1 MSSISDLKK
10 EIFGDLKAKKEENQ
24 NDSKNQFNDELDK
37 KINNEVYSE
46 FDNQVN
52 NQLEEKIF
60 DYDNDLDEIYID
72 RLQSFGENPF
82 KLCNQDDLQELA
94 ESIKDEGLL
103 NPIILW
109 KKENTYTILSGHNR
123 IEALKM
129 LGHSK
134 LKKDMYKIKENISLD
149 DARLIVVDTN
159 LVQRREIL
167 PSERAKA
174 YSIQQKVLCNKDTN
188 RSVKTLFIDALNTG
202 ETAEQE
208 LLFPEETKEKNS
220 QNGDSR
226 TSIFRYL
233 RLNHL
238 IDQLLNK
245 VDESELSI
253 KMGVE
258 LSYLDILAQE
268 EVFSYFFVDK
278 TERLSLD
285 ICKKIKQEAKKM
297 PINRDTI
304 DIIIGKMKKKKSTSR
319 DFKIKVKDIEE
330 LTNITFS
337 TDKEARDYII
347 KCIKFYEE
355 QVGE

>member
-10 EIFGDLKAKKEENQ
+10 EIFGDLKVKKEENQ
-24 NDSKNQFNDELDK
+24 NDSKNQFNNELDK
-37 KINNEVYSE
+37 KINNEVYRE

-129 LGHSK
+129 LGYSK

-188 RSVKTLFIDALNTG
+188 RSAKTLFIDTLNTG

-208 LLFPEETKEKNS
+208 SLSPEVTNDKIEE
-220 QNGDSR
+220 SR
-226 TSIFRYL
+226 MNIFRYL

-238 IDQLLNK
+238 TDQLLNK

-297 PINRDTI
+297 PINRDTL
-304 DIIIGKMKKKKSTSR
+304 DIIIGKTKKKKSTSR

-337 TDKEARDYII
+337 TDKEAKDYII
-347 KCIKFYEE
+347 KCIKFYEA

>member
-10 EIFGDLKAKKEENQ
+10 EIFGDLKVKKEENQ
-24 NDSKNQFNDELDK
+24 NDNRNQYNNELDK
-37 KINNEVYSE
+37 KINNEVYRE

-188 RSVKTLFIDALNTG
+188 RSVKTLFIDTLNTG

-208 LLFPEETKEKNS
+208 SLSPEVTNDKIEE
-220 QNGDSR
+220 SR
-226 TSIFRYL
+226 MNIFRYL

-238 IDQLLNK
+238 TDQLLNK
-245 VDESELSI
+245 VDESEMSI

-297 PINRDTI
+297 PINRDTL

>member
-24 NDSKNQFNDELDK
+24 NDSKNQFNDE
-37 KINNEVYSE
+37 
-46 FDNQVN
+46 
-52 NQLEEKIF
+52 IF

-82 KLCNQDDLQELA
+82 KLCTQDDLQELA

-188 RSVKTLFIDALNTG
+188 RSVKTLFIDTLNTG

-208 LLFPEETKEKNS
+208 SLSPEVTNDKIEE
-220 QNGDSR
+220 SR
-226 TSIFRYL
+226 MNIFRYL

-238 IDQLLNK
+238 TDQLLNK

-297 PINRDTI
+297 PINRDTL

>member
-10 EIFGDLKAKKEENQ
+10 EIFGDLKVKKEENQ
-24 NDSKNQFNDELDK
+24 NDNRNQYNNELDK
-37 KINNEVYSE
+37 KINNEVYRE

-188 RSVKTLFIDALNTG
+188 RSVKTLFIDTLNTG

-208 LLFPEETKEKNS
+208 SLSPEVTNDKIEE
-220 QNGDSR
+220 SR
-226 TSIFRYL
+226 MNIFRYL

-238 IDQLLNK
+238 TDQLLNK
-245 VDESELSI
+245 VDESEMSI

-285 ICKKIKQEAKKM
+285 ICKKIKQEAKKI
-297 PINRDTI
+297 PINRDTL